1 MSTKNTTTKLHNPK
15 SYAPAVYIPCWLI
28 QIPHNELSYGAKLL
42 YGRLAQWSNTSGKVF
57 RSCPQLSKEMG
68 MGERTIERFISEL
81 KNCKLIGTFQPQ
93 AGGLNHFEFYDH
105 EWMYQE
111 LTSELGYEDNY
122 PPPQSYGTPPPHLA
136 VPPASPGGTPPP
148 HLAGI
153 NIKEIEINNKQYIS
167 CENVD
172 SFDHEQQKNTPAKND
187 TGVQSQH
194 TPAKNAVD
202 KTQQLIA
209 QDDYQRT
216 TSNKR
221 NKNTITPNQY
231 QETLYPLTTS
241 KSSKLSNTALE
252 QTNPHQIP
260 AQMIQDWVE
269 TRKAKKSPVTPT
281 VWNRLNKE
289 LSKCPNPI
297 EAFEEMVCRG
307 WLSFKSEWLQKGSH
321 LASEQPFFDNK
332 STSWIDKLE
341 QDVF

>member
-15 SYAPAVYIPCWLI
+15 SHAPAVYIPCWLI
-28 QIPHNELSYGAKLL
+28 QVSIKLL
-42 YGRLAQWSNTSGKVF
+42 SHAAKMTYGRLTQWASENGTVY
-57 RSCPQLSKEMG
+57 RSVPQLSQELG
-68 MGERTIERFISEL
+68 CSEGSIEKYLKEL
-81 KNCKLIGTFQPQ
+81 KDAGLIGTFHPQ
-93 AGGLNHFEFYDH
+93 AGGVNHFEFYDH
-105 EWMYQE
+105 PWMHDKIKEQLVYKQE
-111 LTSELGYEDNY
+111 KIT
-122 PPPQSYGTPPPHLA
+122 PPPHLEVPPHDLTVPPPRSYGTPPPDL
-136 VPPASPGGTPPP
+136 TD
-148 HLAGI
+148 I
-153 NIKEIEINNKQYIS
+153 NIKEIEINNKQHIS
-167 CENVD
+167 CKKVD
-172 SFDHEQQKNTPAKND
+172 SFDHEQQKNTPAE
-187 TGVQSQH
+187 
-194 TPAKNAVD
+194 NAVN
-202 KTQQLIA
+202 
-209 QDDYQRT
+209 
-216 TSNKR
+216 S
-221 NKNTITPNQY
+221 ITPNEY

-241 KSSKLSNTALE
+241 KSSKLSNTVLE